1 MGLFSKKTDPSTKLG
16 ASDKKKQAAVKATP
30 VKAETETK
38 SMKDLY
44 GAPEVS
50 KTKAAAEGVEKKAVF
65 GDAYKII
72 MKPLVTEKVSGLGA
86 LNKYV
91 FAVAKNTNKIEVAKA
106 IKEIYGIKPVGVNVI
121 RMSGKK
127 ARYGRISG
135 QRKDWKKAIIT
146 LPKGQTIKVYEGV

>member
-1 MGLFSKKTDPSTKLG
+1 MGLFNKKTEI
-16 ASDKKKQAAVKATP
+16 KKQSAAKIAKVSDAKSAVKTG
-30 VKAETETK
+30 VETK

-44 GAPEVS
+44 GAAEAG
-50 KTKAAAEGVEKKAVF
+50 KAKSTAKPSEKKSVF
-65 GDAYKII
+65 GNAYKII

-91 FAVAKNTNKIEVAKA
+91 FAVAKNANKIEVAKA

-146 LPKGQTIKVYEGV
+146 LPKGETIKVYEGV

>member
-1 MGLFSKKTDPSTKLG
+1 MGLFNKKTEE
-16 ASDKKKQAAVKATP
+16 KKSAAKSVKVNNAKAVKTDAD
-30 VKAETETK
+30 TK

-44 GAPEVS
+44 GG
-50 KTKAAAEGVEKKAVF
+50 AEPVKGKPVVAGVEKKSVH

-72 MKPLVTEKVSGLGA
+72 VKPLVTEKVSGLGA

-106 IKEIYGIKPVGVNVI
+106 IKEIYGIKPVSVNVV
-121 RMSGKK
+121 RMMGKK

-135 QRKDWKKAIIT
+135 KRKDWKKAIVT
-146 LPKGQTIKVYEGV
+146 LPKGETIKVYEGV

>member
-1 MGLFSKKTDPSTKLG
+1 MPFFGKKTEV
-16 ASDKKKQAAVKATP
+16 KKKLAVKAES
-30 VKAETETK
+30 VEKQESK

-44 GAPEVS
+44 GAAETGI
-50 KTKAAAEGVEKKAVF
+50 TKLAVKPGERISAH

-72 MKPLVTEKVSGLGA
+72 IKPLVTEKVSGLGA

-91 FAVAKNTNKIEVAKA
+91 FAVAKNTNKIEIAKA
-106 IKEIYGIKPVGVNVI
+106 IKEIYGLKPVGVNVI

-135 QRKDWKKAIIT
+135 KRKDWKKAIIT
-146 LPKGQTIKVYEGV
+146 LPQGQTIKVYEGV

>member
-1 MGLFSKKTDPSTKLG
+1 MGLFNKKTD
-16 ASDKKKQAAVKATP
+16 AKKQPAVKD
-30 VKAETETK
+30 VKVKDAKNAVKTETESK

-44 GAPEVS
+44 GASEAGKINPVAKGS
-50 KTKAAAEGVEKKAVF
+50 EKKSVY

-72 MKPLVTEKVSGLGA
+72 MKPLVTEKVSGLGV

-91 FAVAKNTNKIEVAKA
+91 FSVAKNTNKIEVAKA
-106 IKEIYGIKPVGVNVI
+106 IKEIYGIKPVSVNII

-135 QRKDWKKAIIT
+135 RRKDWKKAIIT
-146 LPKGQTIKVYEGV
+146 LPKGETIKVYEGV

>member
-1 MGLFSKKTDPSTKLG
+1 MGLFNKKTEE
-16 ASDKKKQAAVKATP
+16 KKQTAVKTAKVNDGKEV
-30 VKAETETK
+30 VKKDTEAK

-44 GAPEVS
+44 GTVAAGKA
-50 KTKAAAEGVEKKAVF
+50 KTAVKAGEKKSVF
-65 GDAYKII
+65 GNAYKII
-72 MKPLVTEKVSGLGA
+72 MKPLVTEKVSGLGV

-135 QRKDWKKAIIT
+135 RRKDWKKAIVT
-146 LPKGQTIKVYEGV
+146 LPKGETIKIYEGV

>member
-1 MGLFSKKTDPSTKLG
+1 MGIFNKKIEETKPAAKAAKVNNAKTAVKTD
-16 ASDKKKQAAVKATP
+16 
-30 VKAETETK
+30 TEAK

-44 GAPEVS
+44 GGAES
-50 KTKAAAEGVEKKAVF
+50 AKTKTTAKAAEKKTVF

-72 MKPLVTEKVSGLGA
+72 MKPLVTEKVSGLGV

-106 IKEIYGIKPVGVNVI
+106 IKEIYGIKPTGVNVI

-127 ARYGRISG
+127 ARYGRVSG
-135 QRKDWKKAIIT
+135 RRKDWKKAIIT
-146 LPKGQTIKVYEGV
+146 LPKGETIKVYEGV

>member
-1 MGLFSKKTDPSTKLG
+1 
-16 ASDKKKQAAVKATP
+16 
-30 VKAETETK
+30 
-38 SMKDLY
+38 
-44 GAPEVS
+44 
-50 KTKAAAEGVEKKAVF
+50 
-65 GDAYKII
+65 
-72 MKPLVTEKVSGLGA
+72 LGA

-135 QRKDWKKAIIT
+135 RRKDWKKAIIT
-146 LPKGQTIKVYEGV
+146 LPKGETIKVYEGV

>member
-1 MGLFSKKTDPSTKLG
+1 MGLFNKKTEE
-16 ASDKKKQAAVKATP
+16 KKKPAAASVKVDNAKSAVKP
-30 VKAETETK
+30 GAEAK

-44 GAPEVS
+44 GTAETVKGKPAV
-50 KTKAAAEGVEKKAVF
+50 KAGEKKSVF

-72 MKPLVTEKVSGLGA
+72 MKPLVTEKVSGLGV

-106 IKEIYGIKPVGVNVI
+106 IKEIYGIKPVSVNVI

-127 ARYGRISG
+127 ARYGRIG
-135 QRKDWKKAIIT
+135 GRRKDWKKAIVT
-146 LPKGQTIKVYEGV
+146 LPKGEAIKVYEGV